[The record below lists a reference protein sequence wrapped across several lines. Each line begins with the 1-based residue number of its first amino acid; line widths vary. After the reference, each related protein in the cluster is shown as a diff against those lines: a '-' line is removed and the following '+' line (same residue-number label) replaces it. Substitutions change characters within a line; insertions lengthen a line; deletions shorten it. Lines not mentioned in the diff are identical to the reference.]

1 MALIHPNLSKKRSGR
16 ASERKWAI
24 SRGQLTERLKM
35 ILLSVIV
42 LATGTTSSVC
52 ASQTENGSGTSDSP
66 QNPQQIGAAVIPQSE
81 IRVIEKGSAP
91 ANVDL
96 KQIPALVDIP
106 QTPESIER
114 VLKLETEGEKFFQQ
128 KLLDKALTKWQEAY
142 GLSLEMKYAEGEG
155 RALTNMGRLFLERGQ
170 FVKAKYMG
178 ENAIEVLGGVSDR
191 KALGRAHLY
200 LAQAYFGLENPVW
213 AGQQLDEAMK
223 AFTADGGN
231 NAMDTAT
238 LMNLAA
244 AVLINMGKVREAMQF
259 YQAAATYYSQGGDTA
274 RAIDS
279 HLRIVDILLGFG
291 LLTAAEEQ
299 AEKAV
304 SLARAANSQPTE
316 LIAALSAQANCW
328 YSLGEYQK
336 AKILYE
342 QAIELARTVPLD
354 KLNAVARESLDLG
367 YGSTLVGYGDLDGAR
382 QHLERALTIF
392 KSSGG
397 SLSQAQAA
405 NALAVLEDAQGHE
418 EKAKSLLETA
428 LDLHNLIVPKND
440 NFHVLILQNLAS
452 IESRVGQ
459 NRAARAHLETAS
471 TQLKKM
477 KDTTLL
483 ARTYAAAT
491 EVSIKLAEDADADRF
506 VHEAISLSAQV
517 NDDSALWREHTLL
530 AKLQLAQGNVNGARE
545 SLMSALSFFRSPQA
559 GYFPSPERIPYPTAR
574 IDMAQQLIAMLVQQ
588 KMTEQALLATEQI
601 KEETFINTWFQR
613 GGQVR
618 SDDAEMYADLASQR
632 AHLHAAEVSSSPDKI
647 VKDWQAWMGRFRN
660 LLAQNRNLARLIAP
674 VPISMSEITKM
685 LQTAH
690 SFALEYLVSSES
702 TVVFTVSGGNK
713 IAAAVLPVGYKKLE
727 GQISSLLS
735 NLATRANEKENYQAP
750 LIEKNIL
757 RAVYGELIPPH
768 VNAVLPTDSEH
779 LLTIVPDGVLFNLPF
794 AALLDD
800 QGKYFIEKH
809 TITLACSLGSL
820 VNCPSRYHEDLS
832 LLVVAAKPTAAAE
845 PADGELAGNEIADL
859 FRPEAFNGLAGKYA
873 DIKSIQEQ
881 ARGKAAVQLSDDF
894 NLSYGNLWKDN
905 LPFPVS
911 RDQGNKPA
919 SISDLFGLSI
929 PSDLF
934 ICSASHLDP
943 KAVDGNVL
951 KVFSRGLNYAGVR
964 NVLTTLWLEPSSDRT
979 RELINIYKNQQA
991 GLSLAESLRRSQLAA
1006 IANDPSPKTWAAFQL
1021 FGPGH

>member
-1 MALIHPNLSKKRSGR
+1 M
-16 ASERKWAI
+16 
-24 SRGQLTERLKM
+24 SRRQLTERLRM
-35 ILLSVIV
+35 MLLSVII
-42 LATGTTSSVC
+42 LASGTTSSVC
-52 ASQTENGSGTSDSP
+52 ANQTENGGGPTDSP

-81 IRVIEKGSAP
+81 IHVIEKGSP

-114 VLKLETEGEKFFQQ
+114 VLKLEAEGEKLFGQ
-128 KLLDKALTKWQEAY
+128 KLLDKALMKWQEAY

-155 RALTNMGRLFLERGQ
+155 RALTNMARLFLERGQ

-231 NAMDTAT
+231 NAIDTAT

-244 AVLINMGKVREAMQF
+244 AVLINMSKVREAMQF
-259 YQAAATYYSQGGDTA
+259 YQAAATYYSQAGDTA

-304 SLARAANSQPTE
+304 SLAHAVNCQPTE

-392 KSSGG
+392 RSSSG

-405 NALAVLEDAQGHE
+405 NALAVLEEAQGHE

-440 NFHVLILQNLAS
+440 NFHVLILQNLAA

-459 NRAARAHLETAS
+459 NRAARAHLETAA

-491 EVSIKLAEDADADRF
+491 EVSIKLAEQQDADRF
-506 VHEAISLSAQV
+506 VREAIDLSEKV

-545 SLMSALSFFRSPQA
+545 SLVSALSFFRSPQA

-618 SDDAEMYADLASQR
+618 SDDAEMYNDLASQR

-647 VKDWQAWMGRFRN
+647 VKDWQAWMGRFHN

-674 VPISMSEITKM
+674 VPVTMSEISKT
-685 LQTAH
+685 LQAAH

-735 NLATRANEKENYQAP
+735 TLATRANEKENYQAP

-757 RAVYGELIPPH
+757 RAAYGELIPPH
-768 VNAVLPTDSEH
+768 VSAVLPTDSEQ

-832 LLVVAAKPTAAAE
+832 LLVVAAKPTASLESADAE
-845 PADGELAGNEIADL
+845 LGSSGISDL
-859 FRPEAFNGLAGKYA
+859 FRPEAFNTLAGKYA
-873 DIKSIQEQ
+873 DVKSIQEQ
-881 ARGKAAVQLSDDF
+881 AHGKGAVQLADDF
-894 NLSYGNLWKDN
+894 NLSFGNLWKDN

-919 SISDLFGLSI
+919 SISDLFGISI

-934 ICSASHLDP
+934 VCSASHLDP

-979 RELINIYKNQQA
+979 RELMNIYKNQQA

-1006 IANDPSPKTWAAFQL
+1006 IANDPAPKTWAAFQL